1 MYQDNRKRLIKVDFK
16 TNREYDYGFLP
27 ERDIAL
33 QTENMIMVFCPSAI
47 LRCKRAV
54 ISMIKNM
61 AYIPVSVHVTDIIR
75 RIFDYPPKGKSV

>member
-33 QTENMIMVFCPSAI
+33 QTRGYKYDKKIW
-47 LRCKRAV
+47 
-54 ISMIKNM
+54 
-61 AYIPVSVHVTDIIR
+61 
-75 RIFDYPPKGKSV
+75 RIYP